1 MKVLFI
7 SGIYNCKIGGLYNSI
22 INRLIRLKSIDSN
35 IELEGC
41 NIVEIDSYA
50 VRAIKRLTKTDI
62 NIKVNSNN
70 DKFFKQI
77 VYIRNN
83 MFNLIL
89 KGLFPTLYINN
100 IIQKVEGKLNIKEY
114 DIIHCHW
121 LYPHGFAAYKLA
133 LKYDKKLIVTGH
145 GSDVHSIY
153 RKSSFIRNSIKEELE
168 YADYITLVSEGLKEK
183 LIDIYNINSSKILVI
198 GNGVDINLFKLK
210 TKEENNL
217 KTYKTV
223 GYVGNLN
230 YTKGSDRLPRIFEL
244 ISKELKSIRF
254 VIVGDG
260 ELKHDISSNFNNL
273 GLEVDFV
280 GRVAP
285 ELVPDYI
292 NKMDV
297 MILPSRNEGFGMV
310 IIEANSCGVPC
321 VAAEVGGI
329 PEVIS
334 DKRLLIPV
342 NNNLEE
348 RFAEKVID
356 VLKSPIKVEEL
367 LDNAKRYDWKEIIKK
382 EVQIYKKVS
391 DKR

>member
-1 MKVLFI
+1 
-7 SGIYNCKIGGLYNSI
+7 
-22 INRLIRLKSIDSN
+22 
-35 IELEGC
+35 
-41 NIVEIDSYA
+41 VE
-50 VRAIKRLTKTDI
+50 
-62 NIKVNSNN
+62 NSN
-70 DKFFKQI
+70 DKLFKQI

-83 MFNLIL
+83 IFNLIV
-89 KGLFPTLYINN
+89 KQLFPIIYINS

-153 RKSSFIRNSIKEELE
+153 KKSSFIKASIKKELE
-168 YADYITLVSEGLKEK
+168 YADYITLVSEALKEK
-183 LIDIYNINSSKILVI
+183 LIDIYDINPSKMQVI

-210 TKEENNL
+210 SKEENNT

-244 ISKELKSIRF
+244 ISKQLESTRF
-254 VIVGDG
+254 IIVGDG
-260 ELKHDISSNFNNL
+260 ELKQDIFIKFDSL

-321 VAAEVGGI
+321 VATEVGGV

-334 DKRLLIPV
+334 DERLLIPV
-342 NNNLEE
+342 KDNLEE
-348 RFAEKVID
+348 EFAEKVIE

-367 LDNAKRYDWKEIIKK
+367 FDNAKRYDWKEIVKR
-382 EVQIYKKVS
+382 EAQIYKKS
-391 DKR
+391 AIRGKL